1 MLQLAGGTYDRRKEE
16 TLVKLSCIDNS
27 DIGSMRNIVCIQ
39 KGSDATFLPERVIF
53 EFSPLIRSFEW

>member
-39 KGSDATFLPERVIF
+39 KGSDATFLPVIANV
-53 EFSPLIRSFEW
+53 EVPALLKI